1 MARFRANLRW
11 VVASAATPYG
21 YTLAVWTTGAIVAH
35 RQGLPDELGA
45 LGFAGGAVLA
55 FALTGAIAQGHLG
68 RVEAPVF
75 PGFSVWQVLHLAGL
89 AAAILLS
96 SAISRVADGELVWPV
111 AGFSTTAI
119 YMLAVAAQLM
129 LRSRRAA

>member
-1 MARFRANLRW
+1 MERFRSNLRW

-45 LGFAGGAVLA
+45 LGFAAGAVLA
-55 FALTGAIAQGHLG
+55 FALAGVLAHGHLG
-68 RVEAPVF
+68 KVEAPPF
-75 PGFSVWQVLHLAGL
+75 PGFSLWQVLHLAGL

-96 SAISRVADGELVWPV
+96 SAVSRLADGEMVWPI
-111 AGFSTTAI
+111 AGFCATAI
-119 YMLAVAAQLM
+119 YLLAVAAQLM
-129 LRSRRAA
+129 LGARRAA